1 MASLLLCRSPYSI
14 LPSWPH
20 RPVSASFNPR
30 TPSSAAAAHVSAQD
44 PPPPPDSSPNGN
56 RSSSNARYM
65 WVNPNSPRAAGVARS
80 RTGSSRRAR
89 LASAAAVLGA
99 CEPAEAAVAAALEAA
114 FPEPPSEQDAV
125 IVLNTAAARPETSA
139 LALRWFLENAEVQKK
154 VILYNVVLKLLR
166 KKRRWSET
174 EALWGEMLRDGVQPD
189 NATFSTVIS
198 CARACGL
205 PSKAVEWFEKMPE
218 FGCSPDILTYS
229 AIIDAHGRAGNAE
242 AALSLYDRVRTEKWQ
257 LDPVICS
264 TVIKV
269 HSTTGNFDGA
279 LNVFEEMK
287 AAGVKP
293 NLVVY
298 NTMLDAMGRAMRPW
312 VVKTIHREMID
323 RKVNASRATHCCL
336 LHAYTRARY
345 GEDAMALYRL
355 MREEAMVIDTVLY
368 NMLLSMC
375 ADIGYVDE
383 AEEIFRDMKASMD
396 ARSKPDSWSYS
407 SMVTLYS
414 STANVLAAEG
424 IMNEMLE
431 AGFKPNIFILTSLIR
446 CYGKAGRTDDV
457 VRSFGMLKDLGISP
471 DDRFCGCLLSV
482 AANTQAEELGKVINC
497 IQRSNAQLGAVVK
510 LLVDKSTSSESFR
523 EAASDLLSN
532 ARGTVKMPY
541 CNCLMDLCVNL
552 SQMEKACALLD
563 AAQQLGIYTNIQTRT
578 QAQWSLHLR
587 GLSVGAALTTLHVWM
602 NDLYTALQS
611 GDEGLPPLLGIHTG
625 QGKNTYSDRGLAAMF
640 EAHLKELGAPFHE
653 APDKAGWFLT
663 TSVAAKLW
671 LEENSSELV
680 AV

>member
-1 MASLLLCRSPYSI
+1 MASLPLCRTPSSL

-20 RPVSASFNPR
+20 RPVSASLHPKNP
-30 TPSSAAAAHVSAQD
+30 TSPAAAHVSVQD
-44 PPPPPDSSPNGN
+44 PPPQDPAPPSDSSRNT
-56 RSSSNARYM
+56 RYL
-65 WVNPNSPRAAGVARS
+65 WVNPNSARAASVARA
-80 RTGSSRRAR
+80 RGGSDRRAR
-89 LASAAAVLGA
+89 LASAAAALGA
-99 CEPAEAAVAAALEAA
+99 CEPREAAVAAALEAA

-125 IVLNTAAARPETSA
+125 IVLDTDTPAGPETA
-139 LALRWFLENAEVQKK
+139 VLAVRWFLANAEVRKK

-166 KKRRWSET
+166 KKRRWGDT
-174 EALWGEMLRDGVQPD
+174 EALWDEMLRDGVQPD

-205 PSKAVEWFEKMPE
+205 PRKAVEWFEKMPE
-218 FGCSPDILTYS
+218 FGCSPDMLTYS
-229 AIIDAHGRAGNAE
+229 AVIDAYGRAGNAE
-242 AALSLYDRVRTEKWQ
+242 AALSLYDRARAEKWQ
-257 LDPVICS
+257 LDPVICA

-269 HSTTGNFDGA
+269 HATTGNFDGA

-312 VVKTIHREMID
+312 VVKTIHREMVD
-323 RKVNASRATHCCL
+323 KQVQPSRATYCCL
-336 LHAYTRARY
+336 LQAYTRARY
-345 GEDAMALYRL
+345 GQDAMAVYRL
-355 MREEAMVIDTVLY
+355 LKDEGMDIDVMQY

-383 AEEIFRDMKASMD
+383 AEEIFRDMKASPD
-396 ARSKPDSWSYS
+396 SRSKPDSWSYS

-414 STANVLAAEG
+414 SVANVHGAEG
-424 IMNEMLE
+424 VLNEMVD

-457 VRSFGMLKDLGISP
+457 VRSFGMLEELGISP

-482 AANTQAEELGKVINC
+482 AANTQAEELDKVINC
-497 IQRSNAQLGAVVK
+497 IERSNEQLGTVVK
-510 LLVDKSTSSESFR
+510 LLADRRASSESFR
-523 EAASDLLSN
+523 DAARDLLSRV
-532 ARGTVKMPY
+532 RGVVRMPY

-552 SQMEKACALLD
+552 NQMEKACALLD
-563 AAQQLGIYTNIQTRT
+563 AAQQLGIYANLQTRT
-578 QAQWSLHLR
+578 QTQWSLHLR

-611 GDEGLPPLLGIHTG
+611 GGEGLPPLLGIHTG
-625 QGKNTYSDRGLAAMF
+625 QVKNSYSERGLSAMF
-640 EAHLKELGAPFHE
+640 EAHLKELEAPFHE
-653 APDKAGWFLT
+653 APDKVGWFLT
-663 TSVAAKLW
+663 TSVAAKHW
-671 LEENSSELV
+671 LEAKNSSELV

>member
-1 MASLLLCRSPYSI
+1 M
-14 LPSWPH
+14 
-20 RPVSASFNPR
+20 
-30 TPSSAAAAHVSAQD
+30 
-44 PPPPPDSSPNGN
+44 
-56 RSSSNARYM
+56 
-65 WVNPNSPRAAGVARS
+65 
-80 RTGSSRRAR
+80 
-89 LASAAAVLGA
+89 
-99 CEPAEAAVAAALEAA
+99 AAALEAA
-114 FPEPPSEQDAV
+114 FPEPPSEQDAA
-125 IVLNTAAARPETSA
+125 IVLNTAAVGAETA
-139 LALRWFLENAEVQKK
+139 VLALRWFLEHAEVQKK
-154 VILYNVVLKLLR
+154 AILYNVVFKQLR

-174 EALWGEMLRDGVQPD
+174 EALWAEMLRDGVQPD
-189 NATFSTVIS
+189 NATFSTIIS

-205 PSKAVEWFEKMPE
+205 PTRAVEWFEKMPE
-218 FGCSPDILTYS
+218 FGCSPDMLTYS
-229 AIIDAHGRAGNAE
+229 AVIDAYGRAGNAE
-242 AALSLYDRVRTEKWQ
+242 AALSLYDRARAEKWQ

-269 HSTTGNFDGA
+269 HSTSGNFDGA

-287 AAGVKP
+287 AVGVKP

-312 VVKTIHREMID
+312 VVKTIHREMVD
-323 RKVNASRATHCCL
+323 RKVQPSRATYCCL

-345 GEDAMALYRL
+345 GQDAMSVYHL
-355 MREEAMVIDTVLY
+355 MKDEAMVIDVMLY

-396 ARSKPDSWSYS
+396 SPSKPDSWSYS

-424 IMNEMLE
+424 ILNEMLE
-431 AGFKPNIFILTSLIR
+431 AGFKPNIFVLTSLIR

-457 VRSFGMLKDLGISP
+457 VRSFGMLEDLGINP

-497 IQRSNAQLGAVVK
+497 IDRSNAQLGTVVK
-510 LLVDKSTSSESFR
+510 LLVDRSASSESFR
-523 EAASDLLSN
+523 DAASGLLNS
-532 ARGTVKMPY
+532 ARSVVKMPY
-541 CNCLMDLCVNL
+541 CNCLMDLCVNVN
-552 SQMEKACALLD
+552 QMEKACALLD

-578 QAQWSLHLR
+578 QTQWSLHLR

-611 GDEGLPPLLGIHTG
+611 GGEGLPPLLGIHTG
-625 QGKNTYSDRGLAAMF
+625 QGKNNYSDKGLASMF
-640 EAHLKELGAPFHE
+640 EAHLKELDAPFHE

-663 TSVAAKLW
+663 TSVAAKHW
-671 LEENSSELV
+671 LEEKSSELV